1 MAHIV
6 NHLDEVIDVDDE
18 LLVYLHEMRGEREQV
33 GALHAAFQPDRLPV
47 IRHHHLPA
55 SHFVI
60 ILEEADILLIHQP
73 EIHGVGIEEQLAVS
87 NGCILHASP
96 YHSLSLFFSL
106 FLSHKLFS
114 CLFLCFFLQAS
125 DDGIQLLGIDRLE
138 QHIECLLAE
147 GCQDIFIVCR
157 VHHHLAA
164 AVHES
169 RQLIQEIQAIHIG
182 QLDIQEEHIG
192 LVPVYHRQAVK
203 PTERASQHLHI
214 VFRFQ

>member
-18 LLVYLHEMRGEREQV
+18 LLVYLHEMRGECEQV

-106 FLSHKLFS
+106 FFSLKLFF
-114 CLFLCFFLQAS
+114 CLFLSLFLQSS
-125 DDGIQLLGIDRLE
+125 DDGIQLLGIDRFE

-192 LVPVYHRQAVK
+192 LVPVYHRQAVE

>member
-1 MAHIV
+1 MTHIV

-18 LLVYLHEMRGEREQV
+18 LLVYLHEMRGERKQV

-47 IRHHHLPA
+47 VSYHHLPA
-55 SHFVI
+55 SHFMI

-96 YHSLSLFFSL
+96 YHSLSLFF
-106 FLSHKLFS
+106 

-125 DDGIQLLGIDRLE
+125 DDGIQLLRIDRFE

-169 RQLIQEIQAIHIG
+169 R
-182 QLDIQEEHIG
+182 
-192 LVPVYHRQAVK
+192 
-203 PTERASQHLHI
+203 
-214 VFRFQ
+214 

>member
-33 GALHAAFQPDRLPV
+33 GALHAAFQPDRLSV
-47 IRHHHLPA
+47 ISHHHLPA

-60 ILEEADILLIHQP
+60 ILKEADILLIHQP
-73 EIHGVGIEEQLAVS
+73 EIHGVGIEEQLAVR

-106 FLSHKLFS
+106 FFSLKLFF
-114 CLFLCFFLQAS
+114 CLFLSLFFQSS

-138 QHIECLLAE
+138 QHIESLLAE
-147 GCQDIFIVCR
+147 GCQDIFIVCC
-157 VHHHLAA
+157 VSA
-164 AVHES
+164 
-169 RQLIQEIQAIHIG
+169 
-182 QLDIQEEHIG
+182 
-192 LVPVYHRQAVK
+192 
-203 PTERASQHLHI
+203 
-214 VFRFQ
+214 

>member
-18 LLVYLHEMRGEREQV
+18 LLVYLHEMRGERKQV

-106 FLSHKLFS
+106 FL
-114 CLFLCFFLQAS
+114 CFFLQAS
-125 DDGIQLLGIDRLE
+125 DDGIQLLRIDRLE

-169 RQLIQEIQAIHIG
+169 RQLIQEIQAVHIG

-203 PTERASQHLHI
+203 PTERASQHLHV

>member
-1 MAHIV
+1 MRSMSLRLLMSVLVALGLGAAV
-6 NHLDEVIDVDDE
+6 PAQVACACSCAEVGTAEALRNASAVFEGDVVSLTQPSTGSSDEPIAYTVAVTT
-18 LLVYLHEMRGEREQV
+18 VYKGS
-33 GALHAAFQPDRLPV
+33 
-47 IRHHHLPA
+47 LPA
-55 SHFVI
+55 TVVVRY
-60 ILEEADILLIHQP
+60 AAHQ
-73 EIHGVGIEEQLAVS
+73 
-87 NGCILHASP
+87 
-96 YHSLSLFFSL
+96 
-106 FLSHKLFS
+106 
-114 CLFLCFFLQAS
+114 
-125 DDGIQLLGIDRLE
+125 
-138 QHIECLLAE
+138 QHIESLLAE

-169 RQLIQEIQAIHIG
+169 RQLIQEIQAVHIR

>member
-1 MAHIV
+1 MANIV
-6 NHLDEVIDVDDE
+6 NHLDKVIDVDDE
-18 LLVYLHEMRGEREQV
+18 LLVYLHEMRGECEQV

-47 IRHHHLPA
+47 IRYHHLPA

-106 FLSHKLFS
+106 FF
-114 CLFLCFFLQAS
+114 CFFLQAS
-125 DDGIQLLGIDRLE
+125 DDGIQLLGIDRLK
-138 QHIECLLAE
+138 QHIESLLAE

-192 LVPVYHRQAVK
+192 LVLVYHRQAVK

-214 VFRFQ
+214 VFRFQQISQSLA

>member
-1 MAHIV
+1 
-6 NHLDEVIDVDDE
+6 
-18 LLVYLHEMRGEREQV
+18 MRGECEQV

-47 IRHHHLPA
+47 VSYHHLPA

-73 EIHGVGIEEQLAVS
+73 EIHGVGIEEQLAVR

-96 YHSLSLFFSL
+96 YHSLSLF
-106 FLSHKLFS
+106 LSHKLFFS
-114 CLFLCFFLQAS
+114 LFFSLFLQSS

-192 LVPVYHRQAVK
+192 LVLVHHRQTVK
-203 PTERASQHLHI
+203 PTECASQHLYI

>member
-1 MAHIV
+1 MANIV

-18 LLVYLHEMRGEREQV
+18 LLVYLHEMRGERKQV

-73 EIHGVGIEEQLAVS
+73 EIHGVGIEEQFAVS

-106 FLSHKLFS
+106 FLS
-114 CLFLCFFLQAS
+114 LFLQSS

-138 QHIECLLAE
+138 QHIESLLAE

-169 RQLIQEIQAIHIG
+169 RQLIQEIQAVHIG

>member
-47 IRHHHLPA
+47 VSYHHLPA

-106 FLSHKLFS
+106 FLSL
-114 CLFLCFFLQAS
+114 FLQAS

-192 LVPVYHRQAVK
+192 LVPVYHRQAVE

>member
-18 LLVYLHEMRGEREQV
+18 LLVYLHEMRGECEQV

-47 IRHHHLPA
+47 VSYHHLPA

-96 YHSLSLFFSL
+96 YHSLNLFFS
-106 FLSHKLFS
+106 
-114 CLFLCFFLQAS
+114 LFLCFFLQAS
-125 DDGIQLLGIDRLE
+125 DDGIQLLRIDRLE
-138 QHIECLLAE
+138 QHIESLLAE

-203 PTERASQHLHI
+203 PTERTSQHLHI

>member
-18 LLVYLHEMRGEREQV
+18 LLVYLHEMRGERKQV
-33 GALHAAFQPDRLPV
+33 GALHTAFQPQGLPV
-47 IRHHHLPA
+47 ASYHHLPA

-96 YHSLSLFFSL
+96 YHSLRLFPSLKLFFSL
-106 FLSHKLFS
+106 FLSL
-114 CLFLCFFLQAS
+114 FLQAS

>member
-1 MAHIV
+1 
-6 NHLDEVIDVDDE
+6 
-18 LLVYLHEMRGEREQV
+18 MRGERKQV

-60 ILEEADILLIHQP
+60 ILEEADILLIHQS

-106 FLSHKLFS
+106 FLSLFFQS
-114 CLFLCFFLQAS
+114 S

-203 PTERASQHLHI
+203 PTECASQHLHI

>member
-1 MAHIV
+1 
-6 NHLDEVIDVDDE
+6 
-18 LLVYLHEMRGEREQV
+18 MRGERKQV

-47 IRHHHLPA
+47 VSYHHLPA

-96 YHSLSLFFSL
+96 YHSLSLFLSL
-106 FLSHKLFS
+106 
-114 CLFLCFFLQAS
+114 FLQAS
-125 DDGIQLLGIDRLE
+125 DDGIQLLRIDRLE
-138 QHIECLLAE
+138 QHIESLLAE

>member
-60 ILEEADILLIHQP
+60 ILEEADILLIHQS

-96 YHSLSLFFSL
+96 YHSLCL

-114 CLFLCFFLQAS
+114 CLFLSLFLQSS

-182 QLDIQEEHIG
+182 QLDIQEKHIG